1 MIDLKRLVMAGFAL
15 AAGCGD
21 DGTPP
26 EEEEEIVPLA
36 HASKSS
42 TIALSDDRARVAMVN
57 PEDGSLSVFQTSD
70 HSRLSKVATGGNP
83 SSVVIA
89 SNSTTAFV
97 ANRADG
103 TVVRVVG
110 IDGGTP
116 SIDATV
122 EVGAEPVA
130 LALSP
135 SGKKLF
141 VAEMAE
147 SRVSIVDTKTM
158 EVLESIEVDRPR
170 ALTIT
175 NNLDTNDEDE
185 TLVITQFFG
194 VATPG
199 GEAKDNGRT
208 GKVRLYSLADLS
220 TYRSINLAPIDS
232 GFPRGGVAGGP
243 TVTAFPNQLSA
254 VAVANGRVFV
264 TSTAASPEGPARFD
278 NNVYPVVHVGDLA
291 SATEITGAG
300 GSTNLAR
307 KIYDAIPS
315 PSPASPRFIPGQLTD
330 ISFVDDSNVAYTIG
344 LAGDVM
350 TRITFGDPVTIGSS
364 QNKQIDL
371 AGNDT
376 IGKCQ
381 NPTGL
386 VVDSVNMK
394 AYVNCW
400 ISRRL
405 GVVALD
411 SQSLAN
417 TFEASPAP
425 ANAEEAS
432 IQRGKR
438 FYFTGRGRWSAA
450 QANGVAGGE
459 GWSACGSCHPD
470 GYTDNVTW
478 IFASGPR
485 QSTSQDGSFSHGPG
499 PQKQRIFNWTGIFDE
514 HHDFERNTRD
524 VSGGLGAIT
533 EAPTQADCNKLDK
546 ETQVSLAGI
555 NGMQKP
561 LKELQ
566 DTALCGHK
574 DWDDIDNFVKTI
586 APIKARKAQPADA
599 VTRGRQLFVDGGC
612 AKCHGGSGWTVS
624 RRFFTPLASTQTSL
638 AATPFGIPG
647 FFPSTWM
654 YKQDPNPQAPVDRN
668 LVSAQPAIAA
678 DDTGAADIAVA
689 VAQSA
694 CSLRNV
700 GTFGVPMDTARTDE
714 LEIRPGAAPR
724 AQGRSGY
731 NVPSLYGLALGAPY
745 LHHGQAPTLEELF
758 TDARWQFHT
767 TAGNANFGVVLN
779 GAGKVDDLVAFLLS
793 IDATTAEIDLPRDS
807 GTGLSFDACP
817 DLFQ

>member
-1 MIDLKRLVMAGFAL
+1 MVAGFVAL
-15 AAGCGD
+15 VGCGD
-21 DGTPP
+21 DATPP

-57 PEDGSLSVFQTSD
+57 PDDGSLSVFQTSD
-70 HSRLSKVATGGNP
+70 NSRLSKLATGGNP

-89 SNSTTAFV
+89 SNNTTAFV

-103 TVVRVVG
+103 TIVRVIG

-130 LALSP
+130 IALSP

-141 VAEMAE
+141 VAELAE

-158 EVLESIEVDRPR
+158 EVLESIDVDRPR

-175 NNLDTNDEDE
+175 NNLDTNDDDE
-185 TLVITQFFG
+185 TLVVTQFFG

-220 TYRSINLAPIDS
+220 TYRSISLAPMDS
-232 GFPRGGVAGGP
+232 GFPRGGVAGNP
-243 TVTAFPNQLSA
+243 TVLASPNQLSA

-278 NNVYPVVHVGDLA
+278 NNVFPVVHVGDLET
-291 SATEITGAG
+291 ATEITGAG

-307 KIYDAIPS
+307 KIYDAIPT
-315 PSPASPRFIPGQLTD
+315 PSSAAPRFIPGQLTD
-330 ISFVDDSNVAYTIG
+330 ISFVDNSNVAYTIG

-350 TRITFGDPVTIGSS
+350 TRITFGDPVSIGSS

-400 ISRRL
+400 VSRRL

-450 QANGVAGGE
+450 QQNGAAGGE

-499 PQKQRIFNWTGIFDE
+499 PQKHRIFNWTGIFDE

-524 VSGGLGAIT
+524 ISGGLGAIT
-533 EAPTQADCNKLDK
+533 EAPTLGDCNKLDK
-546 ETQVSLAGI
+546 ETRVSVDGI
-555 NGMQKP
+555 NGFQKP

-586 APIKARKAQPADA
+586 APVKARKATPTDA

-612 AKCHGGSGWTVS
+612 AKCHGGAGWTVS
-624 RRFFTPLASTQTSL
+624 RRFYTPLASTQTSL
-638 AATPFGIPG
+638 AQTTFGIPG
-647 FFPSTWM
+647 FFPATWM
-654 YKQDPNPQAPVDRN
+654 YKLDPNPQAPVDRF
-668 LVSAQPAIAA
+668 LASGQPAVAP
-678 DDTGAADIAVA
+678 DETGGADIAVGI
-689 VAQSA
+689 AQSA

-724 AQGRSGY
+724 AQGRAGY

-745 LHHGQAPTLEELF
+745 LHHGQAPTLNELF
-758 TDARWQFHT
+758 TDPRWQFHT

-779 GAGKVDDLVAFLLS
+779 GAGKVDELVAFLLS
-793 IDATTAEIDLPRDS
+793 IDAATAEIEVPRDP
-807 GTGLSFDACP
+807 GTGRSFDACP